1 MEEAPANQNKM
12 TWLYTL
18 LEHAPPADRLAR
30 IIAGLR
36 VIGGLGLVLLGM
48 YFVIQDAYL
57 EATLSVVQRCHH
69 AGTLK
74 KISGASHRGSL
85 TFFNNFAV
93 LSSSAKT

>member
-1 MEEAPANQNKM
+1 MKEAPANQNKM
-12 TWLYTL
+12 IWLYTL

-57 EATLSVVQRCHH
+57 EATLSVVTILGWV
-69 AGTLK
+69 AATTEAMNL
-74 KISGASHRGSL
+74 
-85 TFFNNFAV
+85 V
-93 LSSSAKT
+93 LEQYS

>member
-36 VIGGLGLVLLGM
+36 VIGGLGLVLLQM

-57 EATLSVVQRCHH
+57 EATLSVVTIL
-69 AGTLK
+69 AWVAATTEAMNL
-74 KISGASHRGSL
+74 
-85 TFFNNFAV
+85 V
-93 LSSSAKT
+93 LEQYS